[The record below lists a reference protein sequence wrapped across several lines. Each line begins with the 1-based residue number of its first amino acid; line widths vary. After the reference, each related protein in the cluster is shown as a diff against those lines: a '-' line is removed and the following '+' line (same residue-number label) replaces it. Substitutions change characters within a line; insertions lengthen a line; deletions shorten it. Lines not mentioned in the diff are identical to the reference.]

1 MSKNKTNIL
10 LSLTLDSQGGNIQG
24 VNNSNLMS
32 K

>member
-10 LSLTLDSQGGNIQG
+10 LSLTLDSQGGNNQG
-24 VNNSNLMS
+24 VNNSNVMS